1 MSSFLLKKF
10 KDIAIYSPAA
20 KTAISVRDGVI
31 EYEGSELMIE
41 PYDKIFTVYRSPA
54 TIANAA
60 VQMLGI
66 PLTDEH
72 VSLDEPAPDTGS
84 VVVDASMI
92 DSIDASTRTRVA
104 IKNKLSMNDELSLTL
119 QKKSQLSLGYFGDL
133 VPHDEFDFEQI
144 NLVPHHLAAVSTGRC
159 GELCSFLDRKPDF
172 KKKEQK
178 EMVYHKAFVDAEG
191 QVSLEQVV
199 EIATSL
205 PEAIKMLSLEDLQ
218 KIMPSLQ
225 EIIGMATVK
234 EVAVEDEETP
244 PEKGETIPKVETT
257 DEETEGKEEEKDEE
271 KPKFSD
277 ADFRIALKEKSQKF
291 ADEAVKQYAQVVD
304 KARNFLDESYDFKD
318 KKSEQIMKD
327 ALSTESNEAFSDVE
341 LPLAFKLLK
350 KTAEYKKFGDHKT
363 VHILDE
369 IADKEL

>member
-10 KDIAIYSPAA
+10 KDIAIYSPTE

-92 DSIDASTRTRVA
+92 DSIDDSTRTRIA
-104 IKNKLSMNDELSLTL
+104 IKNKLSMNDSLSSKL
-119 QKKSQLSLGYFGDL
+119 QDKLQLSLGYFGDL
-133 VPHDEFDFEQI
+133 VPHDEFDFEQV

-159 GELCSFLDRKPDF
+159 GDLCSFLDRKPNII
-172 KKKEQK
+172 KKEQK
-178 EMVYHKAFVDAEG
+178 EMVYHKAFIDADG

-199 EIATSL
+199 EIASSL

-234 EVAVEDEETP
+234 EVATEDEETSA
-244 PEKGETIPKVETT
+244 EEETIPKVETT
-257 DEETEGKEEEKDEE
+257 DEDTKGKEEEKDEE

-291 ADEAVKQYAQVVD
+291 ADEAVQQYAQVID

-327 ALSTESNEAFSDVE
+327 ALSTESTEAFSDAE

-363 VHILDE
+363 VHLLDE